1 VVVIAPPLIMVVPP
15 LLVERLASAAVPP
28 TILLKVVVPL
38 EFAVRAKVPSIVL
51 PKRIL
56 PVPELM
62 MVIAVRVT
70 ELLKVIASS
79 EVEIIMPRMAGLAIV
94 KLLLKV
100 EAVVIKE
107 TPVPPA
113 ESVVVPEIAPPVVT
127 LLTVIIP
134 VPEAVIDKPP
144 VVVMKLSS
152 ASARLKPAP
161 AVPRKTLT
169 PEFPVMATKPAAFKA
184 ALRAMSPALET
195 VREVRGAVSPTNPV
209 KVMVPAPA
217 VRFKSKAP
225 LSFPPKVT
233 PAPTPP
239 TVLSIRLFASKVTP
253 PVPKLIGFPEVVI
266 APPTLLAALPVKFKP
281 VLNKKVEVPATSPK
295 VTRPL
300 LRKSTF
306 TAKVLPMP
314 VKLMVVAVALVIKAL
329 TVTAPVKVA
338 DVPLVMVRLLMLT
351 EVPLIVPAPAVSPR
365 LKAAPSRELPKMILL
380 PPESSVVL
388 AERVT
393 ASL

>member
-1 VVVIAPPLIMVVPP
+1 MVVIAPPLIAVVPP
-15 LLVERLASAAVPP
+15 VLVERLASAAVPP
-28 TILLKVVVPL
+28 TMSLKVVVPL
-38 EFAVRAKVPSIVL
+38 EFAVSAKAPSTVL
-51 PKRIL
+51 PKRMSPL
-56 PVPELM
+56 PEASV
-62 MVIAVRVT
+62 VIAARVT
-70 ELLKVIASS
+70 DLLKVIVSS
-79 EVEIIMPRMAGLAIV
+79 EVEIFTPRMAGLAIV
-94 KLLLKV
+94 KALLKV
-100 EAVVIKE
+100 EAVVAKV

-113 ESVVVPEIAPPVVT
+113 VSVVVPEMVPPPVT

-169 PEFPVMATKPAAFKA
+169 SAFPVMATKPAAFKA
-184 ALRAMSPALET
+184 ALMARSPALKT
-195 VREVRGAVSPTNPV
+195 VRELRGAVLPTNPV

-217 VRFKSKAP
+217 FRLKSKAP
-225 LSFPPKVT
+225 SSFPPKVI

-239 TVLSIRLFASKVTP
+239 TVLLTELLATKVTP
-253 PVPKLIGFPEVVI
+253 PVPKLITSPEVLMK
-266 APPTLLAALPVKFKP
+266 PPTLLAALPVKLRP
-281 VLNKKVEVPATSPK
+281 VLNKNVSFPSPK

-306 TAKVLPMP
+306 KAKVLPVP

-365 LKAAPSRELPKMILL
+365 LKAAPSRVLPKMILL
-380 PPESSVVL
+380 PPEFSVVL